1 MKYNLVA
8 LFDNDSN
15 RFIDYNYRHNSKR
28 NKNIYHTP
36 LHIVLETIDDPDINK
51 LNDLLL
57 KILKPYKRFKVHF
70 NTLHTLSSNNKNQ
83 YLNVEE
89 KGYINGLVRNLNED
103 LKLAGFKVKDSDNNE
118 NLFVSL
124 SQNSPKNLNFKSNS
138 SQISIDSF
146 AKIEKIEI
154 WKPIGNKKHSVVNTY
169 NLREF

>member
-15 RFIDYNYRHNSKR
+15 RFIDFNYRHNSKR
-28 NKNIYHTP
+28 NKNIHHIP
-36 LHIVLETIDDPDINK
+36 LHIVLETIDDPDFNK

-70 NTLHTLSSNNKNQ
+70 DTLYTLSSNNKNQ

-103 LKLAGFKVKDSDNNE
+103 LKLAGFKVRDLDINE

-124 SQNSPKNLNFKSNS
+124 SQNSPKNFNSKSNL
-138 SQISIDSF
+138 SQTSVDSF

-154 WKPIGNKKHSVVNTY
+154 WKTIGNKKYSIVHTY

>member
-15 RFIDYNYRHNSKR
+15 KFIDLNYRHNSKR
-28 NKNIYHTP
+28 NKNIHNTP
-36 LHIVLETIDDPDINK
+36 LHIVLETIDDPDICK

-70 NTLHTLSSNNKNQ
+70 NTLHTTTSNNKNQ

-89 KGYINGLVRNLNED
+89 KGYISGLVRNLNED
-103 LKLAGFKVKDSDNNE
+103 LKLSGFKVRDLDNNE
-118 NLFVSL
+118 NLLVSL
-124 SQNSPKNLNFKSNS
+124 SPNLQKNINLKSNL
-138 SQISIDSF
+138 SQTSIDSF

-154 WKPIGNKKHSVVNTY
+154 WKTIGNKKYSVVNTY
-169 NLREF
+169 DLREF

>member
-15 RFIDYNYRHNSKR
+15 RFIDFNYRHSSKR
-28 NKNIYHTP
+28 NNNIHHIP
-36 LHIVLETIDDPDINK
+36 LHIVLETIDDPDFNK

-70 NTLHTLSSNNKNQ
+70 DTLYTLSSNNKNQ

-103 LKLAGFKVKDSDNNE
+103 LKLAGFKVRDLDINE

-124 SQNSPKNLNFKSNS
+124 SQNSPKNFNSKSNL
-138 SQISIDSF
+138 SQTSVDSF

-154 WKPIGNKKHSVVNTY
+154 WKTIGNKKYSIVHKTNIS
-169 NLREF
+169 R